1 MIVYFDDFT
10 KNILF
15 VIGLKCA
22 ITIKVTERKRD
33 TERETDRETERKI
46 NTFYVLGLK
55 CVYHALAICKI
66 KVRI

>member
-10 KNILF
+10 KNILD
-15 VIGLKCA
+15 LMTNCA

-46 NTFYVLGLK
+46 ITFYVLGLK